1 MGEVYRARD
10 TRLGREV
17 ALKVVSEETSGDP
30 DLVQRLEREAR
41 AASSLNH
48 PNLVVV
54 HDAGEASLPGRAAP
68 VPYIVMELLVG
79 EPLSALIADGP
90 LKLRQFL
97 DLAAELAEGLAAA
110 HEAGLVH
117 RDLKPS
123 NIIVSPEGHA
133 KILDFGLAKV
143 AAHRAGESMAPT
155 GDLTLPGEVVGTVAY
170 MSPEQARGEPAAV
183 ASDQFSLGCVFY
195 QMLTGHRPFQRPS
208 NAETLSA
215 ILRDDPPPIEDTN
228 PAVPAPVCWI
238 VERCL
243 AKSARA
249 RYAST
254 RDLAVELANLRE
266 HSRDLSSS
274 VFRASRSRRVRGIP
288 RLRAAV
294 ALAGAFAGLVG
305 IGLLVRRPAPPEPPY
320 FHRLTWQRGTVFSAR
335 FAPDGQTLLYSA
347 SWDGKPPA
355 TFLKRPESPDAVPL
369 DLPSAKLLAI
379 SPSGE
384 VAIQLDP
391 QYAHFDV
398 TRGTL
403 ARVPLTGG
411 TPREIAVNIN
421 HADWGPGGS
430 LVVARD
436 MAGKGRLE
444 SPVGKVLYET
454 AGHVSF
460 PRFSPKGDLIA
471 FVDHPLAVDDR
482 GSIAVIALD
491 GHKKTLSKEFE
502 SVQGL
507 AWSSTGRE
515 VWFTAAEAGT
525 SRSLLGVTLEG
536 AQRAI
541 ARVPGDARL
550 QDVAASGRV
559 LLTRG
564 DPRYAIRWLPS
575 GEKRERELSW
585 FGWSSPADLSPDGKT
600 IIFME
605 AGEPA
610 GPNYAVCLCR
620 MDGSPVRLGE
630 GNAGALSPDG
640 KWVIS
645 RLPKAG
651 AGVILLPTGAGEP
664 REIGT
669 RGLSVRLGG
678 PWSSAWLPDGKR
690 ILLVGREEG
699 RGLNRLF
706 VQDLD
711 GNTHR
716 PISPEGVGGYLAISP
731 DGTLVAAPG
740 PDGKIAL
747 YPVDGGEARA
757 VPGAAEEDLPQQW
770 SADGRSLY
778 VRQHSGLHSDP
789 ERLFRLDVRT
799 GARVLFRELLPEDP
813 AGVVGTDQVRVT
825 PDGRS
830 YAYNYYRLLSDLYL
844 VEGLK

>member
-1 MGEVYRARD
+1 
-10 TRLGREV
+10 
-17 ALKVVSEETSGDP
+17 
-30 DLVQRLEREAR
+30 
-41 AASSLNH
+41 
-48 PNLVVV
+48 
-54 HDAGEASLPGRAAP
+54 
-68 VPYIVMELLVG
+68 
-79 EPLSALIADGP
+79 
-90 LKLRQFL
+90 
-97 DLAAELAEGLAAA
+97 
-110 HEAGLVH
+110 
-117 RDLKPS
+117 
-123 NIIVSPEGHA
+123 
-133 KILDFGLAKV
+133 
-143 AAHRAGESMAPT
+143 
-155 GDLTLPGEVVGTVAY
+155 
-170 MSPEQARGEPAAV
+170 V

-195 QMLTGHRPFQRPS
+195 QMLTGRAPFRRPS

-215 ILRDDPPPIEDTN
+215 ILRDDPLPIEHSN
-228 PAVPAPVCWI
+228 PAVPAPVRWV

-266 HSRDLSSS
+266 HSSDLSSS
-274 VFRASRSRRVRGIP
+274 VFRASQLGRVRGIP
-288 RLRAAV
+288 RLWAAV
-294 ALAGAFAGLVG
+294 ALAGAFACLVG
-305 IGLLVRRPAPPEPPY
+305 VGLLTRRRASPEPPY
-320 FHRLTWQRGTVFSAR
+320 FHRLTWQRGTVVSAR
-335 FAPDGQTLLYSA
+335 FAPDEQSLLYSA

-355 TFLKRPESPDAVPL
+355 TFLKRPESPDAVQL

-379 SPSGE
+379 SPSGD
-384 VAIQLDP
+384 VAIQLE
-391 QYAHFDV
+391 QRYAHFDI

-411 TPREIAVNIN
+411 TPRQIAENVN
-421 HADWGPGGS
+421 HADWGPGGN

-436 MAGKGRLE
+436 VAGKGRLE
-444 SPVGKVLYET
+444 YPVGKVLYET
-454 AGHVSF
+454 PGHVSF
-460 PRFSPKGDLIA
+460 PRFSPSGDLIA

-482 GSIAVIALD
+482 GSVAVIGLD
-491 GHKKTLSKEFE
+491 GRNKRTLSKEFE

-507 AWSSTGRE
+507 AWSPTGRE

-525 SRSLLGVTLEG
+525 SRSLLGVTLGG

-550 QDVAASGRV
+550 QDIARSGRV

-564 DPRYAIRWLPS
+564 DPRYAIRWLPA

-600 IIFME
+600 MIFME

-610 GPNYAVCLCR
+610 GPNYAVCLSR

-651 AGVILLPTGAGEP
+651 APVVLLPTGAGEP

-699 RGLNRLF
+699 QGLNRLF
-706 VQDLD
+706 VLDLD
-711 GNTHR
+711 GGAHR
-716 PISPEGVGGYLAISP
+716 PISPEGVGGDFTISP

-740 PDGKIAL
+740 PDGKITF
-747 YPVDGGEARA
+747 YTVDGGEART
-757 VPGAAEEDLPQQW
+757 VPGAAEGDLPQQW
-770 SADGRSLY
+770 SADGRTLY
-778 VRQHSGLHSDP
+778 VRQHSGLYSDP
-789 ERLFRLDVRT
+789 ERVFRLDVKT
-799 GARVLFRELLPEDP
+799 GTRVLFRELLPEDP

-825 PDGRS
+825 RDGRS